1 MAVAA
6 ERPRGGPMGERA
18 AADGRVREPMS
29 ARRAAAAGAGLEAVA
44 RGGRRGRCG
53 AKGARRTGGGAARC

>member
-29 ARRAAAAGAGLEAVA
+29 ARRAAAAGAE
-44 RGGRRGRCG
+44 RRGAEKPAGG
-53 AKGARRTGGGAARC
+53 ASCGARR